1 VLCYHLVSE
10 NEESAARICSSVRQ
24 FLIYSTFV
32 FVRPRFERPLTL
44 IIPTVVECVRVS
56 RIMAKMHYT
65 GFPVAFLKQVGAPK
79 VCCVS
84 YVVSFP
90 KFHYSDK
97 LAAFPSTLKL
107 RGNVSNGF

>member
-1 VLCYHLVSE
+1 MQQRTPVPDLGPIVHSYLFIRNIS
-10 NEESAARICSSVRQ
+10 N
-24 FLIYSTFV
+24 T
-32 FVRPRFERPLTL
+32 
-44 IIPTVVECVRVS
+44 PTVVECVRVS
-56 RIMAKMHYT
+56 RIMAKMQYT

-79 VCCVS
+79 VRCVS